1 LGGRSARFDTRNNQ
15 NHLATQIT
23 AENQRLIF
31 HQQIGI
37 AAYHHSATAAFTDC
51 RSALGCNS
59 VLLMI
64 AAIQRIVMSV
74 TELPRQFRWS
84 YVPPLMVYLAAG
96 ISGLTAIVGT
106 FFIKDYLN
114 LSATFLASLG
124 FWVGL
129 PWALKMPLGHLVDL
143 IWKHKNYLVYLG
155 AAVIAASLLIMYGLI
170 MHTADMVN
178 ILPVESW
185 YVLSAILAPVGFVLQ
200 DVVAD
205 AMTVEAVPPL
215 DETGVPFSDAAMKN
229 MHITMQTLGRFAI
242 IGGTVLVALANVIL
256 FDGADRLVES
266 ARIELYGKIYLYA
279 LIIPLFSVIGVII
292 SSVTRHRPLHNNPS
306 AGGPVAVHSKPQIN
320 WSILLGSLGFA
331 IFSVTLGVTNIAYAQ
346 EIVFAGSVGI
356 ILFLM
361 SRLVAVLPEH
371 QRLMIIG
378 TAIIVFMFR
387 AMPSPG
393 PGLTWFEIDE
403 LLFNEQFFSV
413 LSAIASV
420 LTLIGIVL
428 LRPFMVRNSMAKII
442 VILSIAGAVL
452 FLPSIGMYY
461 GLHHWTASLTG
472 GIVDARFIAI
482 VNTTVESPLG
492 QVSMIPLL
500 AWIAKNAPENMKATF
515 FAVFASFTNL
525 ALSASALG
533 TKYLNQAF
541 IVTRQFKDKITN
553 EIITTADYS
562 ELGLLLLTVTGIAFI
577 LPIGTVIIVQLSRF
591 STNE

>member
-1 LGGRSARFDTRNNQ
+1 ML
-15 NHLATQIT
+15 
-23 AENQRLIF
+23 
-31 HQQIGI
+31 
-37 AAYHHSATAAFTDC
+37 
-51 RSALGCNS
+51 
-59 VLLMI
+59 
-64 AAIQRIVMSV
+64 SV

-114 LSATFLASLG
+114 LSAAFLASLG

-170 MHTADMVN
+170 MHTADMAD

-205 AMTVEAVPPL
+205 AMTVEAVPAL

-256 FDGADRLVES
+256 FDGADRLGES

-279 LIIPLFSVIGVII
+279 LIVPLFSVIGVII
-292 SSVTRHRPLHNNPS
+292 SSVARQQSLHHNPS
-306 AGGPVAVHSKPQIN
+306 ADGPVAVHSKPQIN

-413 LSAIASV
+413 LSVIASV

-452 FLPSIGMYY
+452 FLPSVGMYY
-461 GLHHWTASLTG
+461 GLHHWTSSLTG

-482 VNTTVESPLG
+482 VNTAVESPLG

-541 IVTRQFKDKITN
+541 IVTRQVKDKITN
-553 EIITTADYS
+553 EIVTTADYS
-562 ELGLLLLTVTGIAFI
+562 ELGLLLITVTGIALI
-577 LPIGTVIIVQLSRF
+577 LPIGTVIIVQHSRF

>member
-1 LGGRSARFDTRNNQ
+1 M
-15 NHLATQIT
+15 
-23 AENQRLIF
+23 
-31 HQQIGI
+31 
-37 AAYHHSATAAFTDC
+37 
-51 RSALGCNS
+51 SALGCNS
-59 VLLMI
+59 VLRMI

-114 LSATFLASLG
+114 LSAAFLASLG

-170 MHTADMVN
+170 MHTADMAD

-205 AMTVEAVPPL
+205 AMTVEAVPAL

-256 FDGADRLVES
+256 FDGADRLGES

-279 LIIPLFSVIGVII
+279 LIVPLFSVIGVII
-292 SSVTRHRPLHNNPS
+292 SSVARQQSLHHNPS
-306 AGGPVAVHSKPQIN
+306 ADGPVAVHSKPQIN

-413 LSAIASV
+413 LSVIASV

-428 LRPFMVRNSMAKII
+428 LRPFMVHNSMAKII

-452 FLPSIGMYY
+452 FLPSVGMYY
-461 GLHHWTASLTG
+461 GLHHWTSSLTG

-482 VNTTVESPLG
+482 VNTAVESPLG

-541 IVTRQFKDKITN
+541 IVTRQVKDKITN
-553 EIITTADYS
+553 EIVTTADYS
-562 ELGLLLLTVTGIAFI
+562 ELGLLLITVTGIALI
-577 LPIGTVIIVQLSRF
+577 LPIGTVIIVQHSRF

>member
-1 LGGRSARFDTRNNQ
+1 
-15 NHLATQIT
+15 
-23 AENQRLIF
+23 
-31 HQQIGI
+31 
-37 AAYHHSATAAFTDC
+37 
-51 RSALGCNS
+51 
-59 VLLMI
+59 
-64 AAIQRIVMSV
+64 
-74 TELPRQFRWS
+74 
-84 YVPPLMVYLAAG
+84 
-96 ISGLTAIVGT
+96 
-106 FFIKDYLN
+106 
-114 LSATFLASLG
+114 
-124 FWVGL
+124 
-129 PWALKMPLGHLVDL
+129 
-143 IWKHKNYLVYLG
+143 
-155 AAVIAASLLIMYGLI
+155 
-170 MHTADMVN
+170 
-178 ILPVESW
+178 
-185 YVLSAILAPVGFVLQ
+185 
-200 DVVAD
+200 
-205 AMTVEAVPPL
+205 
-215 DETGVPFSDAAMKN
+215 
-229 MHITMQTLGRFAI
+229 
-242 IGGTVLVALANVIL
+242 
-256 FDGADRLVES
+256 
-266 ARIELYGKIYLYA
+266 
-279 LIIPLFSVIGVII
+279 
-292 SSVTRHRPLHNNPS
+292 
-306 AGGPVAVHSKPQIN
+306 VAVHSKPQIN

-413 LSAIASV
+413 LSVIASV

-452 FLPSIGMYY
+452 FLPSVGMYY
-461 GLHHWTASLTG
+461 GLHHWTSSLTG

-482 VNTTVESPLG
+482 VNTAVESPLG

-541 IVTRQFKDKITN
+541 IVTRQVKDKITN
-553 EIITTADYS
+553 EIVTTADYS
-562 ELGLLLLTVTGIAFI
+562 DLGLLLITVTGIALI
-577 LPIGTVIIVQLSRF
+577 LPIGTVIIVQHSRF

>member
-1 LGGRSARFDTRNNQ
+1 M
-15 NHLATQIT
+15 
-23 AENQRLIF
+23 
-31 HQQIGI
+31 
-37 AAYHHSATAAFTDC
+37 
-51 RSALGCNS
+51 SALGCNS
-59 VLLMI
+59 VLRMI
-64 AAIQRIVMSV
+64 AAIQRIVMTV

-114 LSATFLASLG
+114 LSAAFLASLG

-170 MHTADMVN
+170 MHTADMAD

-205 AMTVEAVPPL
+205 AMTVEAVPAL
-215 DETGVPFSDAAMKN
+215 DETDVPFSDAAMKN

-256 FDGADRLVES
+256 FDGADRLGES

-279 LIIPLFSVIGVII
+279 LIVPLFSVIGVII
-292 SSVTRHRPLHNNPS
+292 SSVARQQSLHHNPS
-306 AGGPVAVHSKPQIN
+306 ADGPVAVHSKPQIN

-413 LSAIASV
+413 LSVIASV

-452 FLPSIGMYY
+452 FLPSVGMYY
-461 GLHHWTASLTG
+461 GLHHWTSSLTG

-482 VNTTVESPLG
+482 VNTAVESPLG

-541 IVTRQFKDKITN
+541 IVTRQVKDKITN
-553 EIITTADYS
+553 EIVTTADYS
-562 ELGLLLLTVTGIAFI
+562 ELGLLLITVTGIALI
-577 LPIGTVIIVQLSRF
+577 LPIGTVIIVQHSRF

>member
-1 LGGRSARFDTRNNQ
+1 
-15 NHLATQIT
+15 
-23 AENQRLIF
+23 
-31 HQQIGI
+31 
-37 AAYHHSATAAFTDC
+37 
-51 RSALGCNS
+51 
-59 VLLMI
+59 
-64 AAIQRIVMSV
+64 MSV

-114 LSATFLASLG
+114 LSAAFLASLG

-170 MHTADMVN
+170 MHTADMAD

-205 AMTVEAVPPL
+205 AMTVEAVPAL

-256 FDGADRLVES
+256 FDGADRLGES

-292 SSVTRHRPLHNNPS
+292 ASVTRQQSLHHNPS
-306 AGGPVAVHSKPQIN
+306 ADGPVEVHTKPQIN

-361 SRLVAVLPEH
+361 SRLVAILPEH

-413 LSAIASV
+413 LSVIASV

-452 FLPSIGMYY
+452 FLPSVGMYY

-482 VNTTVESPLG
+482 VNTAVESPLG

-541 IVTRQFKDKITN
+541 IVTRQVKDKITN
-553 EIITTADYS
+553 EIVTTADYS
-562 ELGLLLLTVTGIAFI
+562 ELGLLLLTVTGIALI
-577 LPIGTVIIVQLSRF
+577 LPIGTVIIVQHSRF

>member
-1 LGGRSARFDTRNNQ
+1 
-15 NHLATQIT
+15 
-23 AENQRLIF
+23 
-31 HQQIGI
+31 
-37 AAYHHSATAAFTDC
+37 
-51 RSALGCNS
+51 
-59 VLLMI
+59 
-64 AAIQRIVMSV
+64 MSV

-114 LSATFLASLG
+114 LSAAFLASLG

-170 MHTADMVN
+170 MHTADMAD

-205 AMTVEAVPPL
+205 AMTVEAVPAL

-256 FDGADRLVES
+256 FDGADRLGES
-266 ARIELYGKIYLYA
+266 ARIELYGKTYLYA

-292 SSVTRHRPLHNNPS
+292 ASVTRQQSLHQNPS
-306 AGGPVAVHSKPQIN
+306 ADEPVAVHSKPQIN

-413 LSAIASV
+413 LSVIASV

-452 FLPSIGMYY
+452 FLPSVGMYY
-461 GLHHWTASLTG
+461 GLHHWTSSLTG

-482 VNTTVESPLG
+482 VNTAVESPLG

-541 IVTRQFKDKITN
+541 IVTRQVKDKITN
-553 EIITTADYS
+553 EIVTTADYS
-562 ELGLLLLTVTGIAFI
+562 ELGLLLITVTGIALI
-577 LPIGTVIIVQLSRF
+577 LPIGTVIIVQHSRF

>member
-1 LGGRSARFDTRNNQ
+1 
-15 NHLATQIT
+15 
-23 AENQRLIF
+23 
-31 HQQIGI
+31 
-37 AAYHHSATAAFTDC
+37 
-51 RSALGCNS
+51 
-59 VLLMI
+59 
-64 AAIQRIVMSV
+64 MSV

-114 LSATFLASLG
+114 LSAAFLASLG

-170 MHTADMVN
+170 MHTADMAD

-205 AMTVEAVPPL
+205 AMTVEAVPAL

-256 FDGADRLVES
+256 FDGADRLGES

-292 SSVTRHRPLHNNPS
+292 ASVTRQQSLHHNPP
-306 AGGPVAVHSKPQIN
+306 ADGPVAVHSKPQIN

-371 QRLMIIG
+371 QRFMIIG

-413 LSAIASV
+413 LSVIASV

-452 FLPSIGMYY
+452 FLPSVGMYY

-482 VNTTVESPLG
+482 VNTAVESPLG

-541 IVTRQFKDKITN
+541 IVTRQVKDKITN
-553 EIITTADYS
+553 EIVTTADYS
-562 ELGLLLLTVTGIAFI
+562 ELGLLLLTVTGIALV
-577 LPIGTVIIVQLSRF
+577 LPIGTVIIVQHSRF

>member
-1 LGGRSARFDTRNNQ
+1 MAK
-15 NHLATQIT
+15 
-23 AENQRLIF
+23 
-31 HQQIGI
+31 
-37 AAYHHSATAAFTDC
+37 FTDC

-59 VLLMI
+59 VLRMI

-114 LSATFLASLG
+114 LSAAFLASLG

-170 MHTADMVN
+170 MHTVDMVD

-205 AMTVEAVPPL
+205 AMTVEAVPAL

-292 SSVTRHRPLHNNPS
+292 ASVTRQQSLHNTPQ
-306 AGGPVAVHSKPQIN
+306 ADGPVAVHSKPQIN

-413 LSAIASV
+413 LSVIASV

-452 FLPSIGMYY
+452 FLPSVGMYY
-461 GLHHWTASLTG
+461 GLHHWTVSLTG

-482 VNTTVESPLG
+482 VNTAVESPLG

-541 IVTRQFKDKITN
+541 IVTRQVKDKITN
-553 EIITTADYS
+553 EIVTTADYS
-562 ELGLLLLTVTGIAFI
+562 ELGLLLLTVTGIALI
-577 LPIGTVIIVQLSRF
+577 LPIGTVIIVQHSRF

>member
-1 LGGRSARFDTRNNQ
+1 
-15 NHLATQIT
+15 
-23 AENQRLIF
+23 
-31 HQQIGI
+31 
-37 AAYHHSATAAFTDC
+37 
-51 RSALGCNS
+51 
-59 VLLMI
+59 
-64 AAIQRIVMSV
+64 MSV

-114 LSATFLASLG
+114 LSAAFLASLG

-170 MHTADMVN
+170 MNTADMAD

-205 AMTVEAVPPL
+205 AMTVEAVPAL

-256 FDGADRLVES
+256 FDGADRLGES
-266 ARIELYGKIYLYA
+266 ARIELYGNIYLYA

-292 SSVTRHRPLHNNPS
+292 ASVTRQQSLHHDPS
-306 AGGPVAVHSKPQIN
+306 ADRPVAVHSKPQIN

-413 LSAIASV
+413 LSVIASV

-428 LRPFMVRNSMAKII
+428 LRPFMMRNSMAKII

-452 FLPSIGMYY
+452 FLPSVGMYY
-461 GLHHWTASLTG
+461 GLHHWTSSLTG

-482 VNTTVESPLG
+482 VNTAVESPLG

-541 IVTRQFKDKITN
+541 IVTRQVKDKITN
-553 EIITTADYS
+553 EIVTTADYS
-562 ELGLLLLTVTGIAFI
+562 ELGLLLITVTGIALI
-577 LPIGTVIIVQLSRF
+577 LPIGTVIIVQHSRF
-591 STNE
+591 LTNE